1 MLPLGRRRGGP
12 GRTGLL
18 LSPIRS
24 AMTQAPAPLRRGGN
38 LARFTMGF
46 SPAAPGDQERASQA
60 MRLLPQPRPSG
71 TRCGWGGARWGGGGD
86 ALSPAASTGCVCFL
100 QISCSSAEAP
110 SPPTALPRLCCGGPE
125 SQGQGGSAPLVPEG
139 LPSPPATQDGTGRGR
154 GRGTRSSAPGL
165 SSSVMDL
172 SGRKHIPST
181 ICWPGAE
188 LPREG

>member
-1 MLPLGRRRGGP
+1 MLPLGWRRGGP

-71 TRCGWGGARWGGGGD
+71 TRCGWGGARWGGAVMLSHQPLPLGVSVSCR
-86 ALSPAASTGCVCFL
+86 SPAAQQRPPRPPLPFL
-100 QISCSSAEAP
+100 ASAVVGQRARAKVGQHHWSQRACPAPRPPRMALAEAE
-110 SPPTALPRLCCGGPE
+110 AVGP
-125 SQGQGGSAPLVPEG
+125 APQRPV
-139 LPSPPATQDGTGRGR
+139 
-154 GRGTRSSAPGL
+154 
-165 SSSVMDL
+165 
-172 SGRKHIPST
+172 
-181 ICWPGAE
+181 
-188 LPREG
+188 